1 MPFEKIDFR
10 SFDGA
15 VIFPSRCCIKV
26 KLAHKM
32 KKANWLYP
40 RGVSLSLCP
49 RARCCWGFRPRSRW
63 HLADGKSSSAQG
75 TVAMATIHF
84 NILKTTVKIFPVT
97 GFNYLDFFSG
107 DLATLQWHLPDGKSW
122 GGCHGD
128 DTLEHIKTVKI
139 FPVLYFNYFDFFSD
153 LATLQWHLPDGKSW
167 DGCHG
172 DDTLEHIKTVT
183 IFPVIYFNHF
193 GVILIYFLE
202 WCGNAGMSSRRRS
215 ASAALNVHFAW
226 AFTCRFLINFGYQ
239 SCKHGIRPR
248 LGFMLEFPSSLAMT
262 KMPSIEREGRF
273 SWRRAPSGTSSHF
286 LGFISQFPSWSW
298 WLGAR
303 RFINKSVSLCLTFNL
318 GGCWT
323 IFIWHWEL
331 CGPFPPSPPF
341 LPHRSSSPAPAW
353 NDRGYY

>member
-139 FPVLYFNYFDFFSD
+139 FPVLYFNYFDFFRAIWQRCSD
-153 LATLQWHLPDGKSW
+153 IYRTGNREAVAMATIHSNISKLWRYFPLYILIILELYWFIFWSDVATLEWAA
-167 DGCHG
+167 
-172 DDTLEHIKTVT
+172 DDAPPQRH
-183 IFPVIYFNHF
+183 
-193 GVILIYFLE
+193 
-202 WCGNAGMSSRRRS
+202 WMSTSPER
-215 ASAALNVHFAW
+215 
-226 AFTCRFLINFGYQ
+226 
-239 SCKHGIRPR
+239 
-248 LGFMLEFPSSLAMT
+248 SLADSWLISVINLVNMEFG
-262 KMPSIEREGRF
+262 PGLVSCSNFHPVWHWPRCHLLSERED
-273 SWRRAPSGTSSHF
+273 SHDAG
-286 LGFISQFPSWSW
+286 LP
-298 WLGAR
+298 AAHPA
-303 RFINKSVSLCLTFNL
+303 
-318 GGCWT
+318 
-323 IFIWHWEL
+323 IFWDL
-331 CGPFPPSPPF
+331 
-341 LPHRSSSPAPAW
+341 
-353 NDRGYY
+353 